1 MDPNQLR
8 WIRTAA
14 CLGALGLLAGCGTTR
29 SSDTLRTATEQLLV
43 SDAVDRAIQSV
54 NLTPL
59 AGQTVYLDDS
69 RMADVVDKNYIVSTL
84 RQHML
89 ASGCILRD
97 SRDQA
102 DFVIEARAGAV
113 GTDRNDLLFGIPA
126 TNVPQLVPLQG
137 VPTAIPEV
145 PLAKRRDQRGVAK
158 ISMFAYQRQTGR
170 PVWQSGLAIQES
182 SSNDVWLFGTGP
194 FQHGTIYQAPTIVAQ
209 ADKSQSGKADKSGK
223 SIAASPSGKAS
234 VVDLSTAATFASPDR
249 LAKEVH
255 RLPAAAPD
263 AVAATPATKNPT
275 QVAAVSPTK
284 TTVTSPGSSAVAT
297 TTADS
302 PTDAK
307 MPEVMV
313 PIKKADPAVAAAK
326 PIAKPSETLS
336 ARNLPGK
343 TTDSSLSHPTDPT
356 TLPQPRFDSL

>member
-1 MDPNQLR
+1 M
-8 WIRTAA
+8 
-14 CLGALGLLAGCGTTR
+14 LGLVGCGTTR
-29 SSDTLRTATEQLLV
+29 SSDTLRTATEQLLI
-43 SDAVDRAIQSV
+43 SDAVDRAIQAV

-69 RMADVVDKNYIVSTL
+69 RLADVVDKNYIVSTL

-102 DFVIEARAGAV
+102 DFVVEARAGAV

-158 ISMFAYQRQTGR
+158 ISMFAYQRQTGK
-170 PVWQSGLAIQES
+170 PVWQSGLAIHES

-194 FQHGTIYQAPTIVAQ
+194 FQHGTIYEAPTVAAQ
-209 ADKSQSGKADKSGK
+209 ASKTKSDKTDKKSQSVAESRLGK
-223 SIAASPSGKAS
+223 SA
-234 VVDLSTAATFASPDR
+234 VVDLSSEATFASPDR

-255 RLPAAAPD
+255 RLPAAATD
-263 AVAATPATKNPT
+263 AVAAAPATKTPT
-275 QVAAVSPTK
+275 ASTTAAPPAAGSSPKAAVAA
-284 TTVTSPGSSAVAT
+284 
-297 TTADS
+297 TAGDAQA
-302 PTDAK
+302 DAK
-307 MPEVMV
+307 LPEVMV
-313 PIKKADPAVAAAK
+313 QLKKPDPAPAPAPK

-336 ARNLPGK
+336 ARSLPSK
-343 TTDSSLSHPTDPT
+343 STDSSLSHPTDPT
-356 TLPQPRFDSL
+356 ALPQPRFDSL